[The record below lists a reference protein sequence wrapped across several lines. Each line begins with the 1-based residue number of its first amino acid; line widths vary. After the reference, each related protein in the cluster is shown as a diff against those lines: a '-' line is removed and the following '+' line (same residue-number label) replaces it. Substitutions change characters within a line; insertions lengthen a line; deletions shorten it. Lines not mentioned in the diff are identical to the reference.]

1 MKEATISAHLRP
13 CIHPPTHLEAIV
25 GGVSTVKLCC
35 NPYWS
40 PLPHASAPAHPP
52 FPPLQVYE
60 AGMGMR
66 WGDDEPDKSKRR
78 GGKGAEAAAAVVE
91 QAKPTM
97 AEEVKQMVSGGGGIG
112 TASGMGGGALAM
124 GVGGGVDKVLQAG

>member
-1 MKEATISAHLRP
+1 
-13 CIHPPTHLEAIV
+13 
-25 GGVSTVKLCC
+25 
-35 NPYWS
+35 
-40 PLPHASAPAHPP
+40 
-52 FPPLQVYE
+52 
-60 AGMGMR
+60 MGMR

-112 TASGMGGGALAM
+112 TASGIMGVCWCGGAVLHLAWV
-124 GVGGGVDKVLQAG
+124 GVHLPWV